1 MLKNAFY
8 KAFLMLALC
17 LVTAY
22 SYPQPKEIDIT
33 FLGNC
38 GFFLTEI

>member
-1 MLKNAFY
+1 MLKNGFY
-8 KAFLMLALC
+8 KAFLLVALS
-17 LVTAY
+17 LVTVY